1 MIRRVMAVL
10 GPAVVLAAATVSW
23 AFEMTPAVQKEID
36 RQIDVVRGWA
46 ADPVLVKAVA
56 AQNEKGPIA
65 DMDNTKW
72 KSVRRTDPIVKGFQ
86 GNEAGQWLRA
96 KAAASNEVVSE
107 AFLNGARG
115 EKVAF
120 IEKTTSYIHK
130 GSSKFDVP
138 FESGKAWQGKFEF
151 DESSQ
156 MHQVQ
161 VSVPVLSAGKPIGV
175 LVVGL
180 NVTKLSRVAQK

>member
-1 MIRRVMAVL
+1 MAVL
-10 GPAVVLAAATVSW
+10 SPTVVLLAASLAW

-36 RQIDVVRGWA
+36 RQVEVVKGWA

-72 KSVRRTDPIVKGFQ
+72 KSVRRTDPIAKGFQ
-86 GNEAGQWLRA
+86 ANEAGQWLRA
-96 KAAASNEVVSE
+96 KAAASNDVVSE
-107 AFLNGARG
+107 AFLNAARG

-130 GSSKFDVP
+130 GSAKFDVP
-138 FESGKAWQGKFEF
+138 FDSGKAWQGKFEF

-156 MHQVQ
+156 AHQVQ
-161 VSVPVLSAGKPIGV
+161 VSVPVVSAGKPIGV